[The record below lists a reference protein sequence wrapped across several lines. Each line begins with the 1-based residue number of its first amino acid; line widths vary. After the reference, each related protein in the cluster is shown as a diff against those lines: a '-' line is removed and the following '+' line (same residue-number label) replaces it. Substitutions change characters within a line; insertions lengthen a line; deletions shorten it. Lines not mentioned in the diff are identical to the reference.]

1 MLQEITVTDAQMS
14 QIEGKTI
21 VMPDGSTKQPKAYP
35 IYSDG
40 SWPFDASSTARI
52 TVLTIPPP

>member
-1 MLQEITVTDAQMS
+1 
-14 QIEGKTI
+14 
-21 VMPDGSTKQPKAYP
+21 MPDGSTKQPKAYL

-40 SWPFDASSTARI
+40 SSSFDASTYDKD

>member
-1 MLQEITVTDAQMS
+1 MS

-21 VMPDGSTKQPKAYP
+21 SVNGSTVQPKAYP
-35 IYSDG
+35 IYSNG
-40 SWPFDASSTARI
+40 SWSFDASTYGKD